1 MQEEVAWA
9 CRKWGAPQ
17 GALGD
22 NSGFVRQRNCRKAY
36 TTLLAASSGRA
47 VCRFFITLSF
57 DTMKKRTLLA
67 TVALTALLAACG
79 KNEPASTAAAPEAAP
94 APVAVTKLVVG
105 LDDNFPPM
113 GFRDEKNELVG
124 FDIDMAREVAKRA
137 NIEVEFKPI
146 DWNAKEAELLGK
158 RVDALWNGL
167 TILEERKEKILF
179 SDPYMVN
186 KQIIIVKAGSDIKGK
201 ADMAGKVVGAQEG
214 SSAVTA
220 MAKDKELSD
229 KFKETKLFGDNIA
242 ALMDL
247 EAGRLDVVVVDE
259 VVGRYLVNKKP
270 DNYTVLADDFGT
282 EDYGVGF
289 RKDDEATRNKVNDV
303 ITEMKKDGKAAEIAQ
318 KWFGADVIK
327 H

>member
-1 MQEEVAWA
+1 
-9 CRKWGAPQ
+9 
-17 GALGD
+17 
-22 NSGFVRQRNCRKAY
+22 
-36 TTLLAASSGRA
+36 
-47 VCRFFITLSF
+47 
-57 DTMKKRTLLA
+57 MKKRTLLA
-67 TVALTALLAACG
+67 SVALTAILAACG
-79 KNEPASTAAAPEAAP
+79 KNEPAATNTAAAPAP
-94 APVAVTKLVVG
+94 AAATKLVVG

-186 KQIIIVKAGSDIKGK
+186 KQIIIVKADSPIKTK

-229 KFKETKLFGDNIA
+229 QFKETKLFGDNIT

-247 EAGRLDVVVVDE
+247 EAGRLDVVVDE
-259 VVGRYLVNKKP
+259 VVGRFLVNKKP
-270 DNYTVLADDFGT
+270 DNYVVLAEDFGT

-303 ITEMKKDGKAAEIAQ
+303 LTEMKKDGKAAEIAQ
-318 KWFGADVIK
+318 KWFGSDVIK

>member
-1 MQEEVAWA
+1 MRHVALWA
-9 CRKWGAPQ
+9 TIADSIGLQPPQ
-17 GALGD
+17 GAGRWFAGACL
-22 NSGFVRQRNCRKAY
+22 CR
-36 TTLLAASSGRA
+36 LHDFHHF
-47 VCRFFITLSF
+47 CSF

-79 KNEPASTAAAPEAAP
+79 KNEPAATTAAPEAAP
-94 APVAVTKLVVG
+94 APAALTKLVVG

-113 GFRDEKNELVG
+113 GFRDEKNEIVG
-124 FDIDMAREVAKRA
+124 FDIDMAKEVAKRA

-146 DWNAKEAELLGK
+146 DWNAKEAELIGK
-158 RVDALWNGL
+158 RIDALWNGL
-167 TILEERKEKILF
+167 TILESRKEKILF

-186 KQIIIVKAGSDIKGK
+186 KQIIIVKAGSSIKGK
-201 ADMAGKVVGAQEG
+201 ADMAGKIVGAQEG

-220 MAKDKELSD
+220 MEKDKELSST
-229 KFKETKLFGDNIA
+229 FKETKLYGDNIA

-247 EAGRLDVVVVDE
+247 DAERVDVIVVDE
-259 VVGRYLVNKKP
+259 VVGRYYVNKKP
-270 DNYTVLADDFGT
+270 ENYTVLADDFGT

-289 RKDDEATRNKVNDV
+289 RKDDEATRNKINDV
-303 ITEMKKDGKAAEIAQ
+303 LAEMKKDGKAAEIAN